1 MFPKYFI
8 LCPQKCVSDYV
19 HVFPRISGVELRRYV
34 LPPTE
39 RLKDKFKDYGLTT
52 LALGE
57 HGKQQKKEDERQR
70 SRSPLQFD
78 RNIYAVQQQSHS
90 AWRSFHCCC
99 YGIAFKLLFGNEFK
113 TNKFSSSSAAQV
125 LKILTFQHLLQVN
138 WGQFPKLEAHLFR
151 VWALEISLVA
161 WCVVWWQ
168 VHFLFND
175 PGFYSI
181 ASLGRSLYMPRWWRR
196 RHDWRPE
203 ERGHPIP
210 KIADT
215 SHWYRNL
222 TKLNEVLDIDNT
234 WSYCQP
240 RPWHHILSTPMKK
253 VSYWQRV
260 HLLRHLLD

>member
-52 LALGE
+52 LALGK

-78 RNIYAVQQQSHS
+78 PNIYAVQTAESLS
-90 AWRSFHCCC
+90 LKKFPLLLLWHC
-99 YGIAFKLLFGNEFK
+99 FKLLFGNEFK

-138 WGQFPKLEAHLFR
+138 WGQFPKLEAHL
-151 VWALEISLVA
+151 LEFE
-161 WCVVWWQ
+161 
-168 VHFLFND
+168 H
-175 PGFYSI
+175 
-181 ASLGRSLYMPRWWRR
+181 
-196 RHDWRPE
+196 
-203 ERGHPIP
+203 
-210 KIADT
+210 
-215 SHWYRNL
+215 
-222 TKLNEVLDIDNT
+222 
-234 WSYCQP
+234 
-240 RPWHHILSTPMKK
+240 
-253 VSYWQRV
+253 
-260 HLLRHLLD
+260 